1 MGAPQMMSQ
10 FQPASP
16 QANGMLP
23 LRVIP
28 VVRPKPGLRRFSGLI
43 RE

>member
-28 VVRPKPGLRRFSGLI
+28 VVRPKPGLRRSSGLV